1 MTGFYLVQRI
11 RRLEAECDN
20 LGLMMCSSR
29 FGARGGI
36 TSSRGSNSTD
46 VVGVVPKD
54 HESLPIF
61 SRDAELFVGT
71 LDALE
76 SWIEGVKW
84 ARNYDRMLF
93 GKNNDAKRRRKEQDY
108 RNQQLVNILVTKEEK
123 AVIDGK

>member
-11 RRLEAECDN
+11 RRLEDECDN

-29 FGARGGI
+29 FGARG
-36 TSSRGSNSTD
+36 SNTTD
-46 VVGVVPKD
+46 VVGIVPKD

-76 SWIEGVKW
+76 AWIEGIKW

-108 RNQQLVNILVTKEEK
+108 RNQQLVNILVAKEEK